1 MTLKEVNWSRMLLV
15 FAVSS
20 IGLFKTSQAAV
31 FGDGLVKITTIITTM
46 TIDHLEHHQGCVCVC
61 TEYDFS
67 KQNRAPLLS
76 SM

>member
-1 MTLKEVNWSRMLLV
+1 MTLKEVNWSWMLLV
-15 FAVSS
+15 LFAVSS
-20 IGLFKTSQAAV
+20 TGLFKTSQAAV

-46 TIDHLEHHQGCVCVC
+46 TID
-61 TEYDFS
+61 FS

>member
-1 MTLKEVNWSRMLLV
+1 MTLKELNWSRMLLV

-31 FGDGLVKITTIITTM
+31 FGDGLVKITTTITTM
-46 TIDHLEHHQGCVCVC
+46 TID
-61 TEYDFS
+61 FS
-67 KQNRAPLLS
+67 KQNRDPLLS

>member
-1 MTLKEVNWSRMLLV
+1 MTLKEVNWSWMLLV

-20 IGLFKTSQAAV
+20 TGLFKTSQAAV
-31 FGDGLVKITTIITTM
+31 FGDGLVKITTTITIM
-46 TIDHLEHHQGCVCVC
+46 TI
-61 TEYDFS
+61 DFS